1 MPYDIEVT
9 LVRRKVTNVS
19 ILESAASCKKS
30 LSELPNSKIGYDK
43 SIFVQRKATKAEHSI
58 AM

>member
-1 MPYDIEVT
+1 MPQDIEVT
-9 LVRRKVTNVS
+9 LVRRKMTNVS
-19 ILESAASCKKS
+19 ILKSAASCKKS

-43 SIFVQRKATKAEHSI
+43 SIFVRCKATNPQHSI

>member
-1 MPYDIEVT
+1 MPQDIEVA

-43 SIFVQRKATKAEHSI
+43 SIFVRRKATNPQHSI
-58 AM
+58 TM